1 MVAPG
6 EEKKNGERSAV
17 VALYFA
23 LRYEME
29 MDGWRPGGFI
39 KWKREEER
47 TKNNIAASQ
56 WIG

>member
-1 MVAPG
+1 
-6 EEKKNGERSAV
+6 
-17 VALYFA
+17 
-23 LRYEME
+23 ME

-47 TKNNIAASQ
+47 TKNNIDASQ